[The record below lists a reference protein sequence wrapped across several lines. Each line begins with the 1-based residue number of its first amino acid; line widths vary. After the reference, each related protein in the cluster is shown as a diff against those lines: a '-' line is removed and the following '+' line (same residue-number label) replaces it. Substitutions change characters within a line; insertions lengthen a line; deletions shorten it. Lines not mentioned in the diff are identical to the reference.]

1 MADPET
7 GGVVSSAGGQAGGR
21 QGQESAPEEPAQVRR
36 GSSSSE
42 QKQQHA
48 YRENQEVLGKGAI
61 AQMAD
66 LTFDDVGKRQVAVEE
81 AYMLGRGIIH
91 PFNRFFR
98 AWWWLTIFAAAV
110 TGWLIPYTVAF
121 LSGHDG
127 PNSAAYAVE
136 ATLLAIFL
144 GDMLSSFFVARY
156 ERGVLVGN
164 RNILPWDWIVLSG
177 TGLLG
182 SESVRARFVS
192 LLGLL
197 KLGRMYRIDRL
208 YRHLEFNL
216 ALPLVVTRL
225 TRVATY
231 GFFLVHWAGCCFWFI
246 ALQEAGLGSQSWW
259 LYLQASEPRVAGWS
273 IWDQYTFSVYWAVS
287 TFYAMSAGNLS
298 PQTLAEVIFTMVY
311 IALNILLWAW
321 IIGSVV
327 LLVARADESSA
338 RYRHRM
344 HALERYGSDKGLPQD
359 MKELIEEHLRLHF
372 STSQEEDEQMLG
384 SLPTTLRRRVLRHL
398 YGAQLQRCWLLADVK
413 PKFFDALLGVARLET
428 FMPQV
433 EILAEG
439 DEVNELMFVV
449 AGYLEAFASSAAAEE
464 KDRESMCAPWGAGAG
479 GPARA
484 SHHWAAAAPA
494 AASHD
499 PSSKDRNCACCL
511 CFRLVSHAVSKQ
523 VWYIAQPGCHATLC
537 G

>member
-1 MADPET
+1 MLRNLLRRISERSP
-7 GGVVSSAGGQAGGR
+7 
-21 QGQESAPEEPAQVRR
+21 APEDPAQIRR

-48 YRENQEVLGKGAI
+48 YRENQEVLGKGAV

-66 LTFDDVGKRQVAVEE
+66 LAFDDVGKRQVAVEE
-81 AYMLGRGIIH
+81 AYMLGWGIVH
-91 PFNRFFR
+91 PYNRFFR

-110 TGWLIPYTVAF
+110 TGWLIPYMLAF
-121 LSGHDG
+121 LAGLDG
-127 PNSAAYAVE
+127 PGSPAYGVE
-136 ATLLAIFL
+136 AALLAVFL

-164 RNILPWDWIVLSG
+164 RQQLVATYLRFRFWWDILTVFPWDWIVLSG
-177 TGLLG
+177 MGLLG
-182 SESVRARFVS
+182 SDTPRARFIS

-231 GFFLVHWAGCCFWFI
+231 GFFLVHWAGCGFWFI
-246 ALQEAGLGSQSWW
+246 AQQEAALGHENW
-259 LYLQASEPRVAGWS
+259 LQHLIAREPAVAYWG

-287 TFYAMSAGNLS
+287 TFYAMSAGDLA
-298 PQTLAEVIFTMVY
+298 PQTFAEVIFSMVY

-344 HALERYGSDKGLPQD
+344 HALERYGKDKGLPQD
-359 MKELIEEHLRLHF
+359 MR
-372 STSQEEDEQMLG
+372 
-384 SLPTTLRRRVLRHL
+384 
-398 YGAQLQRCWLLADVK
+398 
-413 PKFFDALLGVARLET
+413 
-428 FMPQV
+428 
-433 EILAEG
+433 
-439 DEVNELMFVV
+439 
-449 AGYLEAFASSAAAEE
+449 
-464 KDRESMCAPWGAGAG
+464 
-479 GPARA
+479 
-484 SHHWAAAAPA
+484 
-494 AASHD
+494 
-499 PSSKDRNCACCL
+499 
-511 CFRLVSHAVSKQ
+511 
-523 VWYIAQPGCHATLC
+523 GC
-537 G
+537 